1 MDILR
6 ILLITKYI
14 KIIITL
20 QSVIIEIKFIEKFEF
35 P

>member
-6 ILLITKYI
+6 VLLITKYI

-20 QSVIIEIKFIEKFEF
+20 KSVIIEIEFVEKFEF
-35 P
+35 S